1 MGLAIARKKKPA
13 KADQSLLPANDASGL
28 SEIGR
33 HSLLRFITCGSVDD
47 GKSTLIGRMLYEA
60 GAVFDDQLTALDA
73 DSRKFGTQG
82 ERPDFALLVDGLSA
96 EREQGITIDVAY
108 RYFAT
113 EKRSFIVAD
122 TPGHEQY
129 TRNMATGASTADLA
143 IILIDARKGLL
154 PQTRRH
160 SFIVSLVGVRHV
172 VVAINKMDLVGY
184 DEAVFQRIAADYR
197 AATKSL
203 GFASVQFIPVAA
215 RDGENV
221 MRRSLAMPWY
231 EGPALLPLLETVAV
245 APAQQGQDGFL
256 LPVQWVN
263 RPDLDFR
270 GYAGAP
276 VRGRARVGDAVI
288 ALPSG
293 RASRIA
299 RLIGA
304 AGETTTVATGQA
316 VTLTLEDDI
325 DVSRGDVIAAAS
337 APIPVSRGLK
347 ARLLWTGERALL
359 EGGQFLVKL
368 ATQSANATLET
379 LHHSIDI
386 EGFRAVPAQSLR
398 MNGIGL
404 VTLRLDKPVAALPYA
419 ESHELGGFILID
431 RISNETVAFGFV
443 EPGDGA
449 RQGTGLADETALA
462 RLRRGVIRIVGRRG
476 TPDRRAWL
484 ASVSWRLLSTA
495 GLFAAAFALTGRAG
509 VSAALALG
517 DIALRPL
524 LRALH
529 ARLWRKGPGAAL
541 QDGAGI

>member
-1 MGLAIARKKKPA
+1 MGLAVEKKR
-13 KADQSLLPANDASGL
+13 QSAAPPLPANDSSDLVG
-28 SEIGR
+28 IGQ

-60 GAVFDDQLTALDA
+60 GAVFDDQLTALDS
-73 DSRKFGTQG
+73 DSKKFGTQG
-82 ERPDFALLVDGLSA
+82 AAPDFALLVDGLSA

-172 VVAINKMDLVGY
+172 VVAVNKMDLVGY
-184 DEAVFQRIAADYR
+184 DEEVFQRIAADYR
-197 AATKSL
+197 EAVKSL
-203 GFASVQFIPVAA
+203 GFASVQFIPVSA

-221 MRRSLAMPWY
+221 MRPSRAMPWY
-231 EGPALLPLLETVAV
+231 DGPALLPFLETVEIAR
-245 APAQQGQDGFL
+245 AERGEDGFV

-270 GYAGAP
+270 GYAGTP
-276 VRGRARVGDAVI
+276 VRGRARVGDAVTV
-288 ALPSG
+288 LPSG
-293 RASRIA
+293 RTSTIA
-299 RLIGA
+299 RVIGPSGDA
-304 AGETTTVATGQA
+304 SSASAGQA
-316 VTLTLEDDI
+316 VTLTLADEVDI
-325 DVSRGDVIAAAS
+325 SRGDLIVAAG
-337 APIPVSRGLK
+337 APVPVRRELK
-347 ARLLWTGERALL
+347 ARLLWTGERAML
-359 EGGQFLVKL
+359 EGGQFALKL
-368 ATQSANATLET
+368 GTQAVNATVEA

-386 EGFRAVPAQSLR
+386 EGFQPVPALSLR

-404 VTLRLDKPVAALPYA
+404 ATLRFDRPLVALPYDD
-419 ESHELGGFILID
+419 SRELGGFILVD

-443 EPGDGA
+443 AAEARPGRDDPLPPEGA
-449 RQGTGLADETALA
+449 VARVRLAA
-462 RLRRGVIRIVGRRG
+462 IRVAGRSG
-476 TPDRRAWL
+476 TPERRLWWSA
-484 ASVSWRLLSTA
+484 VSWRVLSTV
-495 GLFAAAFALTGRAG
+495 GLFAAAFALTGRADLSG
-509 VSAALALG
+509 ALALG
-517 DIALRPL
+517 DLALRPS

-529 ARLWRKGPGAAL
+529 AHLWRKHPAAAL